1 MAVRKYVC
9 AIVFAV
15 VFSATTDPASAQD
28 LFAPRLIGVDKLVG
42 AVAVSVPDYE
52 GSDDYTFAAA
62 PLIQYKFSP
71 SNRYVQ
77 LIGNKLYANVIHHEN
92 WEFGPM
98 GIYRLGRE
106 DVDDS
111 VVDSMS
117 DVDDSAELGLFLGYA
132 KKFDNNPRHRMNIHF
147 DVTQDVSDGHEGL
160 VAQLAGVYW
169 QPVSKP
175 FDIGFR
181 VNLTYASGDY
191 MSSFFDVTANDA
203 AASGL
208 QQFDADAGL
217 KDFGIAIMGLFHLS
231 QQWHVGGGFQ
241 YKQLLGDASDSPVVD
256 VRGDSGQFFAGV
268 SILYS
273 W

>member
-1 MAVRKYVC
+1 MRRFIS
-9 AIVFAV
+9 AIVLAL
-15 VFSATTDPASAQD
+15 VFGNFSDRAAAQD
-28 LFAPRLIGVDKLVG
+28 LFAPRMVGVDNLVG
-42 AVAVSVPDYE
+42 AVAVIVPDYE

-77 LIGNKLYANVIHHEN
+77 LIGNKLYVNVISHEN

-106 DVDDS
+106 DVDDD
-111 VVDSMS
+111 VVDKMS
-117 DVDDSAELGLFLGYA
+117 DVDGSAELGLFFGYA
-132 KKFDNNPRHRMNIHF
+132 TKFNNDPRHRLNIHL
-147 DVTQDVSDGHEGL
+147 DLTQDVSGGHEGL
-160 VAQLAGVYW
+160 IAQLAGVYW
-169 QPVSKP
+169 QPVAKP

-181 VNLTYASGDY
+181 ANLTFASGDY

-208 QQFDADAGL
+208 QRFDADASL
-217 KDFGIAIMGLFHLS
+217 KDFGLAIMGLFHFS
-231 QQWHVGGGFQ
+231 KQWHVGGGVQ
-241 YKQLLGDASDSPVVD
+241 WKQLRGDASNSPVVD
-256 VRGDSGQFFAGV
+256 VRGDSGQYFLGMSV
-268 SILYS
+268 LYS

>member
-1 MAVRKYVC
+1 MRTFVS

-15 VFSATTDPASAQD
+15 VFGIFADRAAAQD
-28 LFAPRLIGVDKLVG
+28 IFAPRMIGVDKLVG
-42 AVAVSVPDYE
+42 AVAVIVPDYE

-77 LIGNKLYANVIHHEN
+77 LIGNKLYVNVINHEN

-106 DVDDS
+106 DVDDN
-111 VVDSMS
+111 VVDKMS
-117 DVDDSAELGLFLGYA
+117 DVDDSAELGLFFGYA
-132 KKFDNNPRHRMNIHF
+132 TKFNNNPRHRLNIHL
-147 DVTQDVSDGHEGL
+147 DVTQDVSGGHEGL
-160 VAQLAGVYW
+160 IAQFAGVYW
-169 QPVSKP
+169 QPVAKP

-181 VNLTYASGDY
+181 ANLTFASGDY

-208 QQFDADAGL
+208 QRFDADASL
-217 KDFGIAIMGLFHLS
+217 KDFGLAIMGLFHFNK
-231 QQWHVGGGFQ
+231 QWHVGGGVQ
-241 YKQLLGDASDSPVVD
+241 WKQLRGDATNSPVVN
-256 VRGDSGQFFAGV
+256 VRGDSGQYFAGMSV
-268 SILYS
+268 LYS